1 MYKNIIAIGD
11 SFLEGAE
18 LPDPRRQCVPHLL
31 ANFYNVD
38 CYNLA
43 KAGVGILAVV
53 QQLLDAEL
61 SGLLTKDSLVVY
73 CIPPAGRIDFPY
85 TSTSTPT
92 PTLTFDYYYHAKI
105 IDGTFDLPVPSDFKD
120 TNSYNRIKKLYMST
134 PGTDWVKFGEQIQF
148 AGLCTLIQLLSKYS
162 HVGICG
168 HPQYYIDVT
177 VRKSAMAA
185 LTTLAP
191 LFIDEGFTGW
201 AKNNQYSILPY
212 GHPGSDAHA
221 KLLELLIRINT
232 IK

>member
-18 LPDPRRQCVPHLL
+18 LPDSRRQCVPHLL

-43 KAGVGILAVV
+43 KSGVGILAVV

-61 SGLLTKDSLVVY
+61 SGLLTEDSLVLY
-73 CIPPAGRIDFPY
+73 CIPPTGRIDFPGQ
-85 TSTSTPT
+85 SESGN
-92 PTLTFDYYYHAKI
+92 LTFDYYYHAKI
-105 IDGTFDLPVPSDFKD
+105 IDGTFDLPVADDVKD
-120 TNSYNRIKKLYMST
+120 SAGYKKVKNLYTST
-134 PGTDWVKFGEQIQF
+134 PGMDWIKFGEQLQL

-168 HPQYYIDVT
+168 HPQYYIDVAL
-177 VRKSAMAA
+177 RKSAMVA
-185 LTTLAP
+185 LTSLAP

-201 AKNNQYSILPY
+201 AKKNQYSIMPY

-221 KLLELLIRINT
+221 KLLELLIRI
-232 IK
+232 IKIK

>member
-18 LPDPRRQCVPHLL
+18 LLNPLKQCVPHLL
-31 ANFYNVD
+31 ADHYKVD

-43 KAGVGILAVV
+43 KSGVGILAVV

-61 SGLLTKDSLVVY
+61 SGLLTQDSLVIY
-73 CIPPAGRIDFPY
+73 CVPPAGRIDFPGQVE
-85 TSTSTPT
+85 SDN
-92 PTLTFDYYYHAKI
+92 LTFDYYYHAKI
-105 IDGTFDLPVPSDFKD
+105 IDGTFDLPVADDVKD
-120 TNSYNRIKKLYMST
+120 SASYKKVKNLYTST
-134 PGTDWVKFGEQIQF
+134 LGTDWIKFGEQLQL

-201 AKNNQYSILPY
+201 AKKNQYSILPY

>member
-11 SFLEGAE
+11 SFFEGAE
-18 LPDPRRQCVPHLL
+18 LSDPRSQCVPYLL
-31 ANFYNVD
+31 ANYYNID

-43 KAGVGILAVV
+43 KCGVGMFAVV

-61 SGLLTKDSLVVY
+61 SGLLTQDSLVIY

-85 TSTSTPT
+85 ESGRI
-92 PTLTFDYYYHAKI
+92 LTFDYYYHARI
-105 IDGTFDLPVPSDFKD
+105 IEGTFELPVPSDFKD
-120 TNSYNRIKKLYMST
+120 SDSYNNVKRLYTSN
-134 PGTDWVKFGEQIQF
+134 PNVDWVRLGEQIQF
-148 AGLCTLIQLLSKYS
+148 SGLCALNQMLSKYS

-168 HPQYYIDVT
+168 HPQLYIDGT
-177 VRKSAMAA
+177 IRKSAESA
-185 LTTLAP
+185 LATLAP
-191 LFIDEGFTGW
+191 LFKDEGFTGW
-201 AKNNQYSILPY
+201 AEKNQYSIMPY

>member
-18 LPDPRRQCVPHLL
+18 LLNPLKQCVPHLL

-61 SGLLTKDSLVVY
+61 SGLLTQDSLVLY
-73 CIPPAGRIDFPY
+73 CVPPAGRIDFPGAKG
-85 TSTSTPT
+85 TNN
-92 PTLTFDYYYHAKI
+92 LTFDYYYHAKI
-105 IDGTFDLPVPSDFKD
+105 IDGTFDVPVPSDFKD

-201 AKNNQYSILPY
+201 AKKNQYSIMPY
-212 GHPGSDAHA
+212 GHPGADAHA
-221 KLLELLIRINT
+221 KLLELLVRINT